1 MKSIKHIILAL
12 AASAALVS
20 CGETIRPDQS
30 YSKIILP
37 DGITMMFNDPSA
49 YEITAR
55 FTDASISGIVAFVGN
70 TESLPAD
77 YYDNLTVEINLGKDG
92 SNLTDTRPCTL
103 GTPEVDEWNAVVPFS
118 IQLGDLNDG
127 EYYLFSA
134 KATYAGD
141 KIIVNPVT
149 GFFTFPAGPVD
160 LDLQSGNLWA
170 SANLGAEFPGE
181 AGNYYAWGETE
192 VSEFYVWPFY
202 KWCYWRNPDFFLTKY
217 CNYALWGKDG
227 FEDGLESMESADDA
241 ATQTLGDGWHIP
253 SVQDWTELVEQA
265 SWKAAQV
272 GGVSGLLVRSKSNP
286 NDSGKVI
293 FIPFAG
299 FMEVDQK
306 KAENEAGAY
315 WTSQVYESVCMQAY
329 SFGINS
335 SSRSV
340 NPSTLRCNGLS
351 IRPVKSK

>member
-12 AASAALVS
+12 GACAALVS

-49 YEITAR
+49 YEVATR

-77 YYDNLTVEINLGKDG
+77 YYDNLVIEINYGKDAG
-92 SNLTDTRPCTL
+92 QLTDSRPCTK
-103 GTPEVDEWNAVVPFS
+103 GESEVDDWNAVVPFS
-118 IQLGDLNDG
+118 VKLDNLNDG
-127 EYYLFSA
+127 EYYLFSV

-141 KIIVNPVT
+141 KTIVNPVT
-149 GFFTFPAGPVD
+149 GFFTFPTGPVD
-160 LDLQSGNLWA
+160 LDLGSGNLWA
-170 SANLGAEFPGE
+170 SVNLGAEYPNE
-181 AGNYYAWGETE
+181 PGNYYAWAETE
-192 VSEFYVWPFY
+192 VSEYYVWPFY
-202 KWCYWRNPDFFLTKY
+202 KWCYWHNPDFSLTKY
-217 CNYALWGKDG
+217 CNYSLWGKDG
-227 FEDGLESMESADDA
+227 FEDGLESVESADDA
-241 ATQTLGDGWHIP
+241 AAQTLGGGWHIP

-265 SWKAAQV
+265 SWKVTTV

-286 NDSGKVI
+286 NDTGKVI
-293 FIPFAG
+293 FLPFAG
-299 FMEVDQK
+299 HMEVDEK
-306 KAENEAGAY
+306 KADNEAGSY

-329 SFGINS
+329 SFDINS
-335 SSRSV
+335 SSRNV
-340 NPSTLRCNGLS
+340 NSSTLRCSGLS